1 MVLDQD
7 SLRPFLFPVL
17 LAPEQEVPQPEP
29 ERFTPLLYRVQHPLV
44 RFSGGK
50 LVSLIG
56 SEDSETP
63 KCTLASVQ
71 VRHLMITSVGN
82 FCEISIL

>member
-1 MVLDQD
+1 MVLDLE
-7 SLRPFLFPVL
+7 SLRLFLFSVL

-56 SEDSETP
+56 GEDSERP
-63 KCTLASVQ
+63 KTILASVQ
-71 VRHLMITSVGN
+71 VRHLMISTVGN
-82 FCEISIL
+82 FCSA